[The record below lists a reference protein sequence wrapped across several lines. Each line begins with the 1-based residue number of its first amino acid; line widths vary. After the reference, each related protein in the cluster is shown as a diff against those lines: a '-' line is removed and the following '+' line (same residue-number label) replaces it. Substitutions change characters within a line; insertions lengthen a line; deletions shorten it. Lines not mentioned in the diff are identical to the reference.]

1 MKQSGVSL
9 DMLLGATGGK
19 AWRVEAQRFTGV
31 AIDGRRV
38 PRGGLWFAIRGE
50 HHDGHD
56 FAAQAIGSGA
66 AGLVVER
73 GRATQL
79 GLPESVAASVTVVE
93 VDDTVQALGRL
104 ARAHRLSLPHLTVVG
119 VTGSNGK
126 TTTKEMIASVLAQ
139 PHGAA
144 AVHKTSGNFNN
155 HLGLPLTLLALHE
168 GHRYAVIEMGMSG
181 LGEIAYLAEL
191 ARPRV
196 GVIVNVGP
204 VHLAQ
209 LGSLDNIA
217 RAKGEL
223 FAALPLDGVAVFPAG
238 DERIAAQARASVA
251 ACQMRFGTQP
261 GVAVRRL
268 AAHVEGD
275 GTVVGLRLP
284 DGAHVETKLRALGEH
299 NAHNAAAAAAVGYA
313 LGIPPAAIAAG
324 LAAAMTEKHRSSL
337 VVVGGRRILDDCYNA
352 SPLSMAAGLDTLVS
366 LRTVSGRAV
375 AVLADMLE
383 LGPEAAAL
391 HRQVGEHAAR
401 AGVDLLLATGPHA
414 GDMVAGARNAGLAA
428 ARALSDVEALVVAVL
443 DETAPGDA
451 VLVKAS
457 RGMHL
462 ERVIDS
468 LRATL
473 EPAARQAG
481 AER

>member
-1 MKQSGVSL
+1 VKQSEVSL
-9 DMLLGATGGK
+9 DVLLGATGGN
-19 AWRVEAQRFTGV
+19 AWRAEARHFTGV

-50 HHDGHD
+50 RHDGHD

-73 GRATQL
+73 GRAARL
-79 GLPESVAASVTVVE
+79 DLPASVTVVE

-104 ARAHRLSLPHLTVVG
+104 GRAHRLGLRDLTVVG

-126 TTTKEMIASVLAQ
+126 TTTKEMIASILAQ
-139 PHGAA
+139 AQGAA

-209 LGSLDNIA
+209 LGSLDNVA

-223 FAALPLDGVAVFPAG
+223 FAALPPDGVAVFPAG
-238 DERIAAQARASVA
+238 DERIAAQARASAA
-251 ACQMRFGTQP
+251 ACQLRFGAQP

-275 GTVVGLRLP
+275 GTVVELRLP
-284 DGAHVETKLRALGEH
+284 DGAHVQTKLQALGEH

-313 LGIPPAAIAAG
+313 LGVTPAAIAAG
-324 LAAAMTEKHRSSL
+324 LAAATTEKHRSSL

-352 SPLSMAAGLDTLVS
+352 SPLSMPAGLDTLVS
-366 LRTVSGRAV
+366 LRASGRAV
-375 AVLADMLE
+375 AVLGDMLE

-401 AGVDLLLATGPHA
+401 TGVDLLLATGPHA
-414 GDMVAGARNAGLAA
+414 GDMVAGARDAGLAS
-428 ARALSDVEALVVAVL
+428 ARAIGDRDADVEALVAAL
-443 DETAPGDA
+443 LRETAPGDA

-462 ERVIDS
+462 ERVIDA
-468 LRATL
+468 LRAAL

-481 AER
+481 GER

>member
-1 MKQSGVSL
+1 
-9 DMLLGATGGK
+9 MLLGATGGK
-19 AWRVEAQRFTGV
+19 AWRTGVQQFTGA

-50 HHDGHD
+50 RHDGHD
-56 FAAQAIGSGA
+56 FAAQAVEHGA

-73 GRATQL
+73 GRAAQL
-79 GLPESVAASVTVVE
+79 ELPESTTDALTLVE
-93 VDDTVQALGRL
+93 VDDTIQALGHL
-104 ARAHRLSLPHLTVVG
+104 ARAYRLSLRELTVVG

-126 TTTKEMIASVLAQ
+126 TTTKEMVASILSEAA
-139 PHGAA
+139 GAA

-196 GVIVNVGP
+196 GIIVNVGP
-204 VHLAQ
+204 VHLEQ

-223 FAALPLDGVAVFPAG
+223 FAALPPDGVAVFPAG
-238 DERIAAQARASVA
+238 DERIAAQARASA
-251 ACQMRFGTQP
+251 AVCQLRFGAQP

-268 AAHVEGD
+268 SSHVEGD
-275 GTVVGLRLP
+275 GTVVALRLP
-284 DGAHVETKLRALGEH
+284 DGAHIQAKLHALGEH

-313 LGIPPAAIAAG
+313 LGVPPAAIAAG
-324 LAAAMTEKHRSSL
+324 LTAATTEKHRSSL
-337 VVVGGRRILDDCYNA
+337 VAIGGRRILDDCYNA
-352 SPLSMAAGLDTLVS
+352 SPLSMPAGIDTLVS
-366 LRTVSGRAV
+366 LRARPARAV
-375 AVLADMLE
+375 AVLGDMLE
-383 LGPEAAAL
+383 LGPESATL

-401 AGVDLLLATGPHA
+401 VGVDLLLATGPHA
-414 GDMVAGARNAGLAA
+414 GDMVAGARDAGLAA
-428 ARALSDVEALVVAVL
+428 ARVVGDLDALAAAVL

-462 ERVIDS
+462 EHVIDS
-468 LRATL
+468 LRAAL

-481 AER
+481 GER